1 MTASA
6 KPTILFTNDDGI
18 RSPGLWAAVAAF
30 RGAGRLLVA
39 APREQQSGMGR
50 SMPHYSE
57 GRIFPYDTP
66 IDCEECSAYA
76 VDGTPAQA
84 VQHAVLEL
92 AEEQPALLVSG
103 INYGENTGNGVTI
116 SGTVGAALEGASLG
130 IPSLAVS
137 LQTPTDLHLSHS
149 NDVDFSIAADF
160 SRQMGSWLMAHSS
173 LPDDVDVLK
182 IDVPWRA
189 TSETEWR
196 LTRLSRRRVY
206 WPTRPERLALHES
219 AKLGYHYN
227 SDPAA
232 AEPDSDVYAL
242 LNDGVISVTPI
253 SLDMTSRTDMFR
265 LSQIMLGKRELGR

>member
-1 MTASA
+1 MAHSA

-18 RSPGLWAAVAAF
+18 ESPGLWAAVRAF
-30 RGAGRLLVA
+30 QGAGQLLVA

-57 GRIFPYDTP
+57 GRIFPYNVP
-66 IDCEECSAYA
+66 IECEDCRAYA

-92 AEEQPALLVSG
+92 ASAQPALLVSG

-116 SGTVGAALEGASLG
+116 SGTVGAALEAASLG
-130 IPSLAVS
+130 IPALAVS
-137 LQTPTDLHLSHS
+137 QQTPTDLHRSYS
-149 NDVDFSIAADF
+149 NDVNFCVAADF
-160 SRQMGSWLMAHSS
+160 ALQMGSWLMEHSA

-182 IDVPWRA
+182 IDVPWGA

-206 WPTRPERLALHES
+206 WPTRPERLALHD
-219 AKLGYHYN
+219 AGKLGYQYN
-227 SDPAA
+227 SDPTA
-232 AEPDSDVYAL
+232 AEPDSDVFAL

-265 LSQIMLGKRELGR
+265 LCQIMLGREEYGR